1 MGKTQGRIAALFL
14 APYLCFFLV
23 LRLGPTL
30 VGLFASLTSWNI
42 VGSPTYIG
50 LRNFTTLAQDQTFAI
65 AVKNTLYFL
74 LLAGPA
80 LVVGSLLL
88 AVMMNQKIPGKR
100 LVRTA
105 IFIPY
110 AVMPAIVGVIWN
122 WMDDPHFG
130 LINYYLGKLGIAP
143 IAWLADPTWAMPA
156 IAIATV
162 WWLAG
167 YNMIIYL
174 AGLQDIPDEVY
185 EAATV
190 DGARTFQMFW
200 HITVPLLR
208 PTTMIVTLLTAIT
221 LFQIFDQVLVMTGG
235 GPGTSTLT
243 IVQYLYVQA
252 FQNFNLGYGAAVG
265 VAIFVALV
273 AVGVVQRW
281 YAQRGE
287 VPT

>member
-1 MGKTQGRIAALFL
+1 
-14 APYLCFFLV
+14 
-23 LRLGPTL
+23 
-30 VGLFASLTSWNI
+30 
-42 VGSPTYIG
+42 
-50 LRNFTTLAQDQTFAI
+50 
-65 AVKNTLYFL
+65 
-74 LLAGPA
+74 
-80 LVVGSLLL
+80 
-88 AVMMNQKIPGKR
+88 
-100 LVRTA
+100 
-105 IFIPY
+105 
-110 AVMPAIVGVIWN
+110 
-122 WMDDPHFG
+122 
-130 LINYYLGKLGIAP
+130 
-143 IAWLADPTWAMPA
+143 
-156 IAIATV
+156 
-162 WWLAG
+162 
-167 YNMIIYL
+167 MIIYL